1 MADVNQ
7 DIAGEI
13 AQIARRHEIS
23 EGAARA
29 LYEAIRQGGGGQ
41 AQFSHPD
48 LGGMGQWSR
57 GGMTQIGDMFNSGL
71 KARVASACQDLALL
85 AAGESAEQQNRG
97 GSFQRQVQG
106 ADDAIFD
113 QDAHP
118 AASRDWWPADLGAPA
133 SSGAQNDMRYACFP
147 EKRRLAIQ
155 RYGRVTI
162 YDTGHYR
169 LTGFSQQQSSSQDLV
184 FSGPDGTVRTDNFRV
199 V

>member
-1 MADVNQ
+1 MTDR
-7 DIAGEI
+7 DLEI
-13 AQIARRHEIS
+13 AAIARRHEIT
-23 EGAARA
+23 EGAAEA
-29 LYEAIRQGGGGQ
+29 LYRAIRAGGGGQ

-57 GGMTQIGDMFNSGL
+57 GGMTQIGAMFDNGL
-71 KARVASACQDLALL
+71 KARVAAACDDLAVL
-85 AAGESAEQQNRG
+85 AAGEGSGQQNSG
-97 GSFQRQVQG
+97 GGFQRQVQG

-113 QDAHP
+113 QDAHR
-118 AASRDWWPADLGAPA
+118 ADHRDWWPEALGLPA

-147 EKRRLAIQ
+147 EQRRLAIQ
-155 RYGRVTI
+155 RFGRITI

-169 LTGFSQQQSSSQDLV
+169 LTGFSQQQSSGQDLV